1 MAVISIEL
9 HVKYF
14 INSSLIRLV
23 ALDDNNVVWLRNLVL
38 NVQYI
43 DTICIGIN
51 LERGKKNQQEAGR
64 KEVIDKV
71 PTEGR

>member
-1 MAVISIEL
+1 MSVNSIEL
-9 HVKYF
+9 NVIYY

-23 ALDDNNVVWLRNLVL
+23 VLDDNDVVWLKNLVL

-51 LERGKKNQQEAGR
+51 LECGKNNQQEAGR
-64 KEVIDKV
+64 KEVIDEV